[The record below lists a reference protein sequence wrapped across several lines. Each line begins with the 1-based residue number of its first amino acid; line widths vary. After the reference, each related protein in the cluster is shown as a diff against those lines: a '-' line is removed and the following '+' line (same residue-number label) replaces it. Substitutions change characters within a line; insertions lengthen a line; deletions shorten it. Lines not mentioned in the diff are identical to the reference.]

1 MTPDG
6 DMCRILCGISAETID
21 EKDLSGSGTVIDPYV
36 VRSTKGFLWL
46 TNGELSGINLISKNV
61 ILACDII
68 LNDESFDENGVPSG
82 GDGVVYSWEN
92 IKKCKSLCFDGN
104 NFSISGLYI
113 NTTGQVIASMMGE
126 ESAPLQEVKN
136 LKMKNVFLKSSY
148 RVAPICYASYVL
160 KNCVVG
166 NGYVYAGDHSAGIA
180 LFSNTVSNCVNKA
193 NIYTSSAQG
202 TGGIVAKNYVYDDC
216 VISNCINYGDIYTLS
231 SESGYPARMGG
242 IIGKPMGKARVENC
256 KNFGDIISDDQQIGG
271 IVGIAWA
278 IDIIIQD
285 CDNYGIVTGNFN
297 IGGIL
302 GNTYTN
308 SSCYISGCNNYGQ
321 VKAENWS
328 VGLILGS
335 TSYAEENTISIID
348 CCCDSPSRQA
358 IAGAVSKVTVI
369 MKNCKVKYQ
378 TNKNNIEAIL
388 FKDLDNNTEAA
399 VKNIYVEIVGIVNS
413 MYLIRRMDDSVA
425 TNIEIGNIYVYSESD
440 FYNTVSIILWNDTY
454 RGVYDGIVV
463 DTKNRKNFYGENFD
477 DFFINWKTGKL
488 EQKSFSGK
496 GLFHS
501 SIDKNWLIENGYT
514 KKA

>member
-1 MTPDG
+1 MKKMARVLAIIFLLVPMVFGAMFLSTNLTHNATQTTQNGGGGANLLDSPKTGDNSDFDDIKNDDDLPSESDNDCDLTWETPTYKTYD
-6 DMCRILCGISAETID
+6 DYFVDLDISAETID
-21 EKDLSGSGTVIDPYV
+21 EKDLSGSGTAIDPYV

-46 TNGELSGINLISKNV
+46 TNGELSRINLISKNV

-113 NTTGQVIASMMGE
+113 NTTGKVIASMMGE

-148 RVAPICYASYVL
+148 RVAPICYATYVL
-160 KNCVVG
+160 KNCAVE
-166 NGYVYAGDHSAGIA
+166 NGYVYAGDYSAGIA

-193 NIYTSSAQG
+193 NVYTSSAQG
-202 TGGIVAKNYVYDDC
+202 TGGIVSKNYVYDDC

-231 SESGYPARMGG
+231 SESGFPARMGG
-242 IIGKPMGKARVENC
+242 IIGKPMGKTRVENC

-278 IDIIIQD
+278 VDIIIQD
-285 CDNYGIVTGNFN
+285 CDNYGIIAGNFN

-328 VGLILGS
+328 VGLIFGS
-335 TSYAEENTISIID
+335 AAYAEENTISIID
-348 CCCDSPSRQA
+348 CCCDSL
-358 IAGAVSKVTVI
+358 
-369 MKNCKVKYQ
+369 N
-378 TNKNNIEAIL
+378 L
-388 FKDLDNNTEAA
+388 
-399 VKNIYVEIVGIVNS
+399 VN
-413 MYLIRRMDDSVA
+413 L
-425 TNIEIGNIYVYSESD
+425 
-440 FYNTVSIILWNDTY
+440 
-454 RGVYDGIVV
+454 
-463 DTKNRKNFYGENFD
+463 
-477 DFFINWKTGKL
+477 
-488 EQKSFSGK
+488 
-496 GLFHS
+496 
-501 SIDKNWLIENGYT
+501 
-514 KKA
+514 